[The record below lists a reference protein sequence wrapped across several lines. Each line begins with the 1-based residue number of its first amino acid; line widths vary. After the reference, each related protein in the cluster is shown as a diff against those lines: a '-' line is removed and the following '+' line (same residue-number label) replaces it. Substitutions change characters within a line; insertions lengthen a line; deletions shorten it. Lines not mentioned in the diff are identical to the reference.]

1 MFTILRIPSQIESL
15 LIELQQFFNDYQWLH
30 FKSLLLALIIT
41 PYRQTTNGICK
52 ILSFGAHRSKHNEF
66 LIDCLPIL
74 NKVLRF
80 YALLILQKLY
90 KRGCPVTCIIDDTS
104 NKKRGKHMQAAFKF
118 FDHVSNQYIIG
129 HQVVCMVISYRGF
142 IIPYA
147 AEIYQPKSTT
157 SPKPAK
163 KKTHIAAQML
173 ESFSPAEGQKV
184 YVVAD
189 TFYACTE
196 IIQSCRKSSYVF
208 VSALKTN
215 RVVTV
220 DGKRQNVSSY
230 LSRVYNKTKNKR
242 RIKLSSGTYEVL
254 SRTGTLKSG
263 GAVKLVCTRNLSHY
277 TVKVLFTT
285 DPALPFDT
293 IIAIYQLR
301 WSIEVF
307 FKEEKQHLGLKI
319 NQHQRLEANASTI
332 MLSCIAYNLMT
343 HVFVNQQR
351 KKGCNITAKV
361 VAEFNVQN
369 MKTNICNL
377 VAIDSLQN
385 IIELKPGISR
395 NNLVKTI
402 KKYLLVA

>member
-1 MFTILRIPSQIESL
+1 MFTILRISAP
-15 LIELQQFFNDYQWLH
+15 IELLLVESQQFFNDYQWLH
-30 FKSLLLALIIT
+30 FRSLLLALIIT
-41 PYRQTTNGICK
+41 PYRQTTTGMCK
-52 ILSFGAHRSKHNEF
+52 ILSFGAHRTKHNEF
-66 LIDCLPIL
+66 LIDCMPIL

-80 YALLILQKLY
+80 YAMLILHKLY

-104 NKKRGKHMQAAFKF
+104 NRKRGKHIQAAFKF

-129 HQVVCMVISYRGF
+129 HQVVCMVISYRDF

-157 SPKPAK
+157 SHYPVK

-173 ESFSPAEGQKV
+173 ETFSPAEGQKV

-196 IIQSCRKSSYVF
+196 IIQVCRKSNYSF

-215 RVVTV
+215 RIVTV
-220 DGKRQNVSSY
+220 DGKRQNVNSF
-230 LSRVYNKTKNKR
+230 LRRVYNKAKNKK

-254 SRTGTLKSG
+254 SRTGSLKSG
-263 GAVKLVCTRNLSHY
+263 GAVKLVCTRNLSHC
-277 TVKVLFTT
+277 TVKVLFAT

-293 IIAIYQLR
+293 IMAIYQLR

-319 NQHQRLEANASTI
+319 SQHQRVEANTSAI
-332 MLSCIAYNLMT
+332 MLSCIAYNLMI
-343 HVFVNQQR
+343 HVFINEQR
-351 KKGCNITAKV
+351 EKGCNITAKT
-361 VAEFNVQN
+361 AGAFNVQI
-369 MKTNICNL
+369 MKTNIRNL
-377 VAIDSLQN
+377 VAIDSVQN
-385 IIELKPGISR
+385 IIEIQPSISR

-402 KKYLLVA
+402 KKYLLAA